1 MQAGFQFLP
10 KRNGSAAQSAQQ
22 RQAAQ
27 KRKQQGFAIQCAKGK
42 KPQDAHIRYNKI
54 LSLAPQALRLAS
66 ALSCC
71 RQTAPAA
78 EHALARYTIRSGI
91 APSYIDISSYIDI
104 FYNNSFAEEK
114 ALQGVKSMNIARRIT
129 VSEKPFYS
137 LEFFPPKEEKD
148 WPAFFATVE
157 QLRSIDP
164 LFVSVTYGAGG
175 STQHNTLA
183 LAGKLKE
190 MRLET
195 MTHLT
200 CVGADKA
207 KIAAFL
213 RDLRAG
219 GVENVLALRGDPPQG
234 QHADWGR
241 AVFRYASDL
250 VRFVREQDPLMGL
263 AVAGYP
269 AAHPES
275 ATFRADRDHTCEK
288 IRAGAD
294 FVITQLF
301 FDVREYEDFV
311 RSLRAQGIRIP
322 VIPGVLPIQSLES
335 VRRILALCGAN
346 IPGKLYLELE
356 AAHTRGGAAAV
367 KETGIAFAVH
377 QIRRLLEFGA
387 PGIHLYTLNRA
398 STCLRI
404 VEEAG
409 CAATSRARP
418 CP

>member
-1 MQAGFQFLP
+1 
-10 KRNGSAAQSAQQ
+10 
-22 RQAAQ
+22 
-27 KRKQQGFAIQCAKGK
+27 
-42 KPQDAHIRYNKI
+42 
-54 LSLAPQALRLAS
+54 
-66 ALSCC
+66 
-71 RQTAPAA
+71 
-78 EHALARYTIRSGI
+78 
-91 APSYIDISSYIDI
+91 
-104 FYNNSFAEEK
+104 
-114 ALQGVKSMNIARRIT
+114 MNIARQIAAAA
-129 VSEKPFYS
+129 SPFYS
-137 LEFFPPKEEKD
+137 LEFFPPKDEKD

-157 QLRSIDP
+157 QLRNIHP

-175 STQHNTLA
+175 STQHATLA
-183 LAGKLKE
+183 LAGKLGE

-195 MTHLT
+195 MVHLT
-200 CVGADKA
+200 CVGADRA

-213 RDLRAG
+213 RELRAA

-234 QHADWGR
+234 RDVDWDT
-241 AVFRYASDL
+241 AAFRYAADL

-275 ATFRADRDHTCEK
+275 ATFSADREHTCEK

-311 RSLRAQGIRIP
+311 RYVRARGITIP

-335 VRRILALCGAN
+335 VRRILSLCGAN

-356 AAHTRGGAAAV
+356 AANERGGAEAV
-367 KETGIAFAVH
+367 KEAGIAFAVR

-404 VEEAG
+404 VEEA
-409 CAATSRARP
+409 AAR
-418 CP
+418 

>member
-1 MQAGFQFLP
+1 
-10 KRNGSAAQSAQQ
+10 
-22 RQAAQ
+22 
-27 KRKQQGFAIQCAKGK
+27 
-42 KPQDAHIRYNKI
+42 
-54 LSLAPQALRLAS
+54 
-66 ALSCC
+66 
-71 RQTAPAA
+71 
-78 EHALARYTIRSGI
+78 
-91 APSYIDISSYIDI
+91 
-104 FYNNSFAEEK
+104 
-114 ALQGVKSMNIARRIT
+114 MNIAQQIAA
-129 VSEKPFYS
+129 VEKPFYS

-148 WPAFFATVE
+148 WPAFFATVD
-157 QLRSIDP
+157 QLQSIRP

-175 STQHNTLA
+175 STQNRTLA
-183 LAGKLKE
+183 LAGKLRE
-190 MRLET
+190 MNLET
-195 MTHLT
+195 MAHLT

-213 RDLRAG
+213 RELRAA
-219 GVENVLALRGDPPQG
+219 GVKNVLALRGDPPQG
-234 QHADWGR
+234 QSMDR
-241 AVFRYASDL
+241 DKAVVRDAADL

-275 ATFRADRDHTCEK
+275 VTFSADREHTCEK

-311 RSLRAQGIRIP
+311 RYLRAKGITTP

-335 VRRILALCGAN
+335 IRRILALCGAN

-356 AAHTRGGAAAV
+356 AAHERGGVAAV
-367 KETGIAFAVH
+367 KEAGIAFAVR

-404 VEEAG
+404 VEETG
-409 CAATSRARP
+409 YSSGTVFQS
-418 CP
+418 

>member
-1 MQAGFQFLP
+1 
-10 KRNGSAAQSAQQ
+10 
-22 RQAAQ
+22 
-27 KRKQQGFAIQCAKGK
+27 
-42 KPQDAHIRYNKI
+42 
-54 LSLAPQALRLAS
+54 
-66 ALSCC
+66 
-71 RQTAPAA
+71 
-78 EHALARYTIRSGI
+78 
-91 APSYIDISSYIDI
+91 
-104 FYNNSFAEEK
+104 
-114 ALQGVKSMNIARRIT
+114 MNIARQIAAA
-129 VSEKPFYS
+129 EKPFYS

-148 WPAFFATVE
+148 WPDFFAAVE
-157 QLRSIDP
+157 QLQSIRP
-164 LFVSVTYGAGG
+164 LFASVTYGAGG
-175 STQHNTLA
+175 STQNRTLA
-183 LAGKLKE
+183 LAAKLRK

-195 MTHLT
+195 MVHLT
-200 CVGADKA
+200 CVGADKV

-213 RDLRAG
+213 RELRDA
-219 GVENVLALRGDPPQG
+219 GVENVLALRGDPPHG
-234 QHADWGR
+234 QSVDWDTS
-241 AVFRYASDL
+241 VFRYAADL

-275 ATFRADRDHTCEK
+275 ATFSADREHTCDK

-311 RSLRAQGIRIP
+311 RYLRAKGITTP

-356 AAHTRGGAAAV
+356 AANELGGADAV
-367 KETGIAFAVH
+367 KEAGIAFAVR

-404 VEEAG
+404 VEEVG
-409 CAATSRARP
+409 DTEQR
-418 CP
+418 